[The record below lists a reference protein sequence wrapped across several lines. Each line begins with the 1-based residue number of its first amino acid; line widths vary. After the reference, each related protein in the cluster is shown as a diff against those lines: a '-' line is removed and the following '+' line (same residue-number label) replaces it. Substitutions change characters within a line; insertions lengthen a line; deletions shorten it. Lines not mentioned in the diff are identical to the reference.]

1 MKATELYTTYC
12 SIKNKIVPELR
23 FSQSLYED
31 VLYRL
36 VPGRRVW
43 LDAGC
48 GWKLLPE
55 WRLQEEKDLVN
66 QVRLT
71 IGCDVDVPAIVKHRT
86 IKPRVIC
93 DLAALPF
100 KDETI
105 DLITCN
111 MVMEHVANPQSTI
124 QGFARTLRHK
134 GIVVIHTP
142 FRWSYFAIISALVP
156 AWFKTHI
163 QPDCRK
169 KSDYYPVLYRC
180 NTPRRMR
187 YLCRSASLKECRTH
201 LFASDGMLQMLA
213 GGSVGRFLVRLELY
227 FIRLSLQPRWRWLR
241 VTMCS
246 IYYK

>member
-1 MKATELYTTYC
+1 MNATELYTKYC

-31 VLYRL
+31 VLYGL
-36 VPGRRVW
+36 VRGPRVW

-55 WRLQEEKDLVN
+55 WRLQEEKHLVN
-66 QVRLT
+66 QVGLT

-93 DLAALPF
+93 DLAMLPF
-100 KDETI
+100 KAETI

-124 QGFARTLRHK
+124 QGFARTLRRK
-134 GIVVIHTP
+134 GTLVVHTP
-142 FRWSYFAIISALVP
+142 YRWSYFAVISALVP
-156 AWFKTHI
+156 AWLKTYI
-163 QPDCRK
+163 QPDCREK
-169 KSDYYPVLYRC
+169 ADYYPVLYRC

-187 YLCRSASLKECRTH
+187 HLCRLAGLREYRTH
-201 LFASDGMLQMLA
+201 MFASDGMLQMLA
-213 GGSVGRFLVRLELY
+213 GGTIGRLLIRLELY
-227 FIRLSLQPRWRWLR
+227 FIRLSLQSRWRTLR